1 LPQKTAEQLQFE
13 FIRFTAIFSIV
24 IALIVALPTLM
35 GLLMQPIGF
44 AYLGIQYNF
53 DDHMVYAGWMRQA
66 MEGRLLF
73 ENRFTTIDQPGLTLN
88 IWFLV
93 LGWIAKLIGIPLAMF
108 SARVV
113 TTITSVLLL
122 GKLVDRVSENQFAKK
137 IALLISVLGVGTG
150 TLVWHNFGRLIVK
163 DCAEPLKAALLGYL
177 PTDVWQPEGFFLP
190 SALTNGLFMVSLTLI
205 LFIFICVLDSKENV
219 KKVVQGAVAMGVLM
233 NIHSYDALLI
243 GLVLIGFV
251 CSLLGTKLLSKEWF
265 LRGCFI
271 IAGSVPFALWFIYV
285 LKNDPVFQARAAT
298 ETFSPNFRAVIGG
311 YFWLIGMGSAYLAIK
326 KSYRLS
332 LAVFSITL
340 ILLVVFATN
349 HLQDGYYL
357 GFSTWIVGFSALCFA
372 CWNLK
377 ESKSDG
383 ERLIIV
389 WAMMSLFIPYF
400 PALFQRKLLMMAAIP
415 WGILAGLLLAQF
427 LGARERSQRTLAA
440 ILGILILSASNIKW
454 ISRELLLA
462 RLNVS
467 NTAVHNVYLS
477 KDLQSM
483 LSLTES
489 GGRNIVI
496 GAQVGG
502 MNQETDNN
510 GKPVL
515 DSFVA
520 PIIPDINPIFVG
532 LSGNRTYAGHW
543 SETPD
548 YARKRGELERA
559 LASFSPQQL
568 KSLGITHAIYS
579 NAYLNQLGIPSKVEQ
594 VGEVLFRGK
603 QWTMIKI

>member
-1 LPQKTAEQLQFE
+1 MPQKTAEQLQFE
-13 FIRFTAIFSIV
+13 FRRFTAIFSIV

-113 TTITSVLLL
+113 TTFTSVLLL
-122 GKLVDRVSENQFAKK
+122 GKLVDRVSEN
-137 IALLISVLGVGTG
+137 L
-150 TLVWHNFGRLIVK
+150 K
-163 DCAEPLKAALLGYL
+163 DCAEPLKATLLGYL

-219 KKVVQGAVAMGVLM
+219 NKVAQGAVAMGVLM

-243 GLVLIGFV
+243 GLVLIGFI
-251 CSLLGTKLLSKEWF
+251 CSLLGAKLLSKEWF

-340 ILLVVFATN
+340 ILLVVFATS

-389 WAMMSLFIPYF
+389 WAMLSLFIPYF

-427 LGARERSQRTLAA
+427 LGTRERSQRTLAA

-510 GKPVL
+510 GRPVL